1 MNLFK
6 GIHLSFILLVA
17 EARNAETFLTV
28 EGTELARF
36 LLVLIEVF
44 VTQGLNRGRRG
55 VGDLV
60 ERIQTRHFFPGG

>member
-6 GIHLSFILLVA
+6 GIVFSFILLVA
-17 EARNAETFLTV
+17 EARNAEAFFAV
-28 EGTELARF
+28 EGTKLA
-36 LLVLIEVF
+36 LVLFLIF
-44 VTQGLNRGRRG
+44 VTEGQRRGRRG